1 MGYFYA
7 KIQGQNT
14 KSDYIFMDQDKIRNI
29 AIIAHVDHG
38 KTTLVDAF
46 MKQSN
51 LFRDNQDEMKQEM
64 ILDSGELEREKG
76 ITIKAKNIAIRFRD
90 FKINIIDTP
99 GHADFGGEVE
109 RTLNMADGCILLVD
123 AQEGPMPQT
132 KFVLKK
138 ALELGLRP
146 IVVVNKI
153 DKKYANPEKV
163 LDRVNDLFLALAT
176 EPEQL
181 EFPVFYAIGRQGK
194 VFKDLPKPVL
204 NSEGNPDYDSIEGDV
219 SPILDSIVEYV
230 PAPNG
235 DRVGPLQMQVT
246 TLEFDSHMGRFLVG
260 KIKRGT
266 AKVGDSVVVIHSD
279 DNDAQKDSGKIKSI
293 RIREGMEYVEVDS
306 ASAGEIVS
314 ISGIESTA
322 IGGTLC
328 IASNL
333 EPLPIIK
340 ISNPSVQI
348 KFEANTSPFM
358 GKEGKFVTA
367 KLLQQRLEKEAEINI
382 SLKITKGDGGSYY
395 VAGRGELQLSIL
407 IETMRREGYE
417 FQVRRPE
424 VIIQEIDGVKSEPLE
439 ELIIDAPSEYQGTIT
454 TSVSERKGELQN
466 MEVDGDNVRFT
477 YKILTRNLLGLRN
490 QLITTT
496 KGNVVM
502 NNFFI
507 GYVPYV
513 DQPEIFRKGVLISSE
528 TGTAMGYSLNTIQ
541 ERGDLF
547 VEPGTQV
554 YEGMILGIHKYDND
568 LEVNPSKERQKSG
581 VRMKHDEITQTSL
594 KAIKTLTL
602 EFALLFLAKDE
613 ILEITPKNLR
623 LRKQYLTKT
632 QRDWSRRE
640 NLTDYAKQQMG
651 IS

>member
-1 MGYFYA
+1 MN
-7 KIQGQNT
+7 QEN
-14 KSDYIFMDQDKIRNI
+14 IRNI

-46 MKQSN
+46 MKQNN

-76 ITIKAKNIAIRFRD
+76 ITIKAKNIAIQYKD
-90 FKINIIDTP
+90 HKINIIDTP

-146 IVVVNKI
+146 LVVINKI
-153 DKKYANPEKV
+153 DKKFANANKV
-163 LDRVNDLFLALAT
+163 LDKVNDLFLELAT

-194 VFKDLPKPVL
+194 AYNNLPESQID
-204 NSEGNPDYDSIEGDV
+204 SEGNPNYDHLPANIT
-219 SPILDSIVEYV
+219 PILDAVVEYV
-230 PAPNG
+230 PAPSG
-235 DRVGPLQMQVT
+235 DRNGPLQMQIT

-260 KIKRGT
+260 KIRRGT
-266 AKVGDSVVVIHSD
+266 AKVGDSVVIIHSD
-279 DNDAQKDSGKIKSI
+279 QEGAGKETGKIKTI
-293 RIREGMEYVEVDS
+293 RMREGMEYVEVQS
-306 ASAGEIVS
+306 AGAGEIVS
-314 ISGIESTA
+314 ISGIDSTA

-328 IASNL
+328 ISSNV
-333 EPLPIIK
+333 EALPTIK

-424 VIIQEIDGVKSEPLE
+424 VIIQMIDGVKSEPIE
-439 ELIIDAPSEYQGTIT
+439 ELIIDVPSEYQGTVT
-454 TSVSERKGELQN
+454 TAVSERKGELQSMD
-466 MEVDGDNVRFT
+466 MEGNQVRFT
-477 YKILTRNLLGLRN
+477 YKILTRNLLGLRS
-490 QLITTT
+490 QLLTAT
-496 KGNVVM
+496 KGNLVI
-502 NNFFI
+502 NNFLL
-507 GYVPYV
+507 GYVPFTQ
-513 DQPEIFRKGVLISSE
+513 QPEIYRKGVLIASDG
-528 TGTAMGYSLNTIQ
+528 GTAMGYSLNTIQ

-547 VEPGTQV
+547 IPPGTQL
-554 YEGMILGIHKYDND
+554 YEGMIIGLNKYESD
-568 LEVNPSKERQKSG
+568 LEVNATKERQKSA

-594 KAIKTLTL
+594 KAIKPLTL
-602 EFALLFLAKDE
+602 EYALLFLAKDE
-613 ILEITPKNLR
+613 ILEVTPQNLR
-623 LRKQYLTKT
+623 LRKQFLTKT
-632 QRDWSRRE
+632 ERDWSKRS
-640 NLTDYAKQQMG
+640 NLTDFAKQKMG
-651 IS
+651 IN